1 MSLQY
6 KIVSLTGAILAAM
19 LVLAGAVGLAQDRFG
34 RIADNLYDNAFV
46 GVHYAHKV
54 EVGFVRFE
62 QAHQDKAPPYLAG
75 ADSRPI
81 QRILDDLDVATER
94 APSPRERKL
103 ATDVR
108 VQIAALIAPSSAQPP
123 A

>member
-62 QAHQDKAPPYLAG
+62 AAHQGRTGGRWTEADVKAMQPL
-75 ADSRPI
+75 
-81 QRILDDLDVATER
+81 LDDLDVAIER
-94 APSPRERKL
+94 APSPRERVL
-103 ATDVR
+103 AQQLRVR
-108 VQIAALIAPSSAQPP
+108 ISALL
-123 A
+123 